1 MRPGYG
7 KTVVITEYDFQK
19 DVAVLNHVPVV
30 RFKQVN
36 ILGQKNPVL
45 GNSINTSVL
54 SIRSGL
60 EYERRALEIPDAID
74 FLLNDLASA
83 TSAGLPLVAGSAYG
97 AIAAAGTTQGAGTLL
112 NKQIAAVTAA
122 SGSAVGVLLPVGP
135 PLYVQW
141 VINNSTQ
148 TLSIFPS
155 VGDTIFGSA
164 QNAAVTLAPGAKACF
179 YTKSTY
185 VAASATLGIWYQLQ

>member
-7 KTVVITEYDFQK
+7 KAIEITEYDFQK
-19 DVAVLNHVPVV
+19 DVATLNHVPVV
-30 RFKQVN
+30 RFKQAN
-36 ILGQKNPVL
+36 ILGQKNPTL
-45 GNSINTSVL
+45 GNSVNTAVL
-54 SIRSGL
+54 SLRSGL
-60 EYERRALEIPDAID
+60 EYQRLALEIPDTID
-74 FLLNDLASA
+74 FLLQDLASA
-83 TSAGLPLVAGSAYG
+83 TAVGLPLVQGSAYG
-97 AIAAAGTTQGAGTLL
+97 AIAAAGTTQGASTLL
-112 NKQIAAVTAA
+112 NKQVAAVTAA

-155 VGDTIFGSA
+155 SGDTIFGSA
-164 QNAAVTLAPGAKACF
+164 LNAAVTLAPGGKACF

-185 VAASATLGIWYQLQ
+185 VAASATLGIWYQIQ